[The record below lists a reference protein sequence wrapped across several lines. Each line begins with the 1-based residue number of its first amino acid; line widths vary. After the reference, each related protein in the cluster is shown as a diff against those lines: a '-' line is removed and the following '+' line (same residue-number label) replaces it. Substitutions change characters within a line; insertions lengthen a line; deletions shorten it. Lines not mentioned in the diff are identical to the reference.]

1 MLFLTFSQL
10 IGHPLIELCHLSNL
24 LPILNNHRMVDI
36 EFLGNFLCSC
46 KGISFNDPLSWLL
59 SASNGRSL
67 CSFKAVISFAK
78 CLFFFFWQNVLNHY
92 CIVCSLAVP
101 GPKVLPMLQVVS
113 AALWPILNLNK
124 KVAQICLL
132 SNIISMLLLL
142 LSRFSRVWLC
152 VTP

>member
-1 MLFLTFSQL
+1 MTTVLICGQL
-10 IGHPLIELCHLSNL
+10 MSHPLNQLFHLSNL
-24 LPILNNHRMVDI
+24 LQCQSTI
-36 EFLGNFLCSC
+36 EWSM
-46 KGISFNDPLSWLL
+46 LSSWAT
-59 SASNGRSL
+59 SPVFVRRSL
-67 CSFKAVISFAK
+67 SMILSVGCCQLPMAGHYAPSRLSSPLQNV
-78 CLFFFFWQNVLNHY
+78 FFFFWQNVLNHY